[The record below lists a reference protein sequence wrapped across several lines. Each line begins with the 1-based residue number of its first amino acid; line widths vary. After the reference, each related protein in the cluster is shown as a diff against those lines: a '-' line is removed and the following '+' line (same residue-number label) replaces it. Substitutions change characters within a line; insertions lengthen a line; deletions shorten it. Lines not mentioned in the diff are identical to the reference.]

1 VPKTR
6 HIAWDERSATAVNA
20 RRHLPGAVSAYFA
33 EVRGAL
39 AENPPPPELHRLRL
53 ATKRV
58 RYTLELFRPCYGPG
72 LETRL
77 EELRRLQSVLG
88 DVNDSGVA
96 LRLISDSV
104 PSSPQMERVR
114 RYLEGRAAAKALE
127 FRKDWAEFDAPGREE
142 LWISYLARNAHSKG
156 RRG

>member
-1 VPKTR
+1 
-6 HIAWDERSATAVNA
+6 
-20 RRHLPGAVSAYFA
+20 
-33 EVRGAL
+33 
-39 AENPPPPELHRLRL
+39 
-53 ATKRV
+53 
-58 RYTLELFRPCYGPG
+58 
-72 LETRL
+72 L

-96 LRLISDSV
+96 LRLISDSA

-114 RYLEGRAAAKALE
+114 RYLEGRAEAKALE